1 MINKSILNN
10 EFVKKHFVT
19 DKLFFINL
27 FSLAVPVAV
36 QNVIGLSV
44 TLMDNLMLGQLGDVA
59 LAAASLGGQP
69 FFILMILGFG
79 FAGGGTVLIS
89 QYWGKGNVEVIRQV
103 ISITMRVLL
112 VSSTLFALACFFFA
126 EQIMGLYSSE
136 QDVITAGAE
145 YMQTLSISYVFYSMA
160 SCFLSCLRAVELVR
174 ASAIIYG
181 ISFFVNVFFN
191 YMFIFGEFGAPEL
204 GVRGA
209 AIGTILAR
217 ISELTMVIIYMYK
230 YEDRLR
236 MRLHHFLTFNKALL
250 PDYLKFSVPV
260 VGNELLWSV
269 GSTAT
274 AMIIGQVGSHFVA
287 ANSINN
293 IVFQL
298 MSVATFGTASAA
310 CVVCGK
316 SIGRG
321 DTKLQSQNIANTL
334 TVIILMLGMIGGAF
348 VLVFGSFVPY
358 LFNVTPEAHE
368 IATQMIFVL
377 GLMAPIYAVDV
388 LNIIGILRGGGDT
401 KFSLIIDVGGVWLI
415 AIPLGLLTAFVL
427 RIPPVFIYLA
437 MRMDSIF
444 KVSCS
449 LPRVLS
455 GKWIRKVTRDDL

>member
-1 MINKSILNN
+1 MIKKSLLNN
-10 EFVKKHFVT
+10 KFIQKHFVT
-19 DKLFFINL
+19 DKLFFISL
-27 FSLAVPVAV
+27 FSLAIPVAV

-44 TLMDNLMLGQLGDVA
+44 TLMDNFMLGQLGDVA

-89 QYWGKGNVEVIRQV
+89 QYWGKGNVDIIRQV
-103 ISITMRVLL
+103 ISLTMRVLL
-112 VSSTLFALACFFFA
+112 VCSALFALTCFFFA
-126 EQIMGLYSSE
+126 EQIMTLYSSE
-136 QDVITAGAE
+136 EDVIKAGAE

-160 SCFLSCLRAVELVR
+160 SCFLTCLRAVELVR
-174 ASAIIYG
+174 ASAVIYG

-230 YEDRLR
+230 YENRLR
-236 MRLHHFLTFNKALL
+236 MRLHHFLKFNRSLL
-250 PDYLKFSVPV
+250 PDYIKFSMPV

-321 DTKLQSQNIANTL
+321 DTRLQSQNIANTL
-334 TVIILMLGMIGGAF
+334 TVIVLFLGMFGGLL
-348 VLVFGSFVPY
+348 VLSFGSFVPH
-358 LFNVTPEAHE
+358 LFNVTDEAHN

-377 GLMAPIYAVDV
+377 GLMAPIYAVDI

-401 KFSLIIDVGGVWLI
+401 KFGLAVDGGGMWLI

-427 RIPPVFIYLA
+427 RFPPVFIYLA
-437 MRMDSIF
+437 MRMDSVF
-444 KVSCS
+444 KICCT

-455 GKWIRKVTRDDL
+455 GRWIRKVTRDDL